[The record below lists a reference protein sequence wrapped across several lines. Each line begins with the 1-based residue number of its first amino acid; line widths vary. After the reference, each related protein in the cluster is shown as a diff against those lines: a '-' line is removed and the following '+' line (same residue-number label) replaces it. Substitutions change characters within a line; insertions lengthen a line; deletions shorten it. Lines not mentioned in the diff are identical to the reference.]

1 MKLKRIL
8 QIDVLVFSDN
18 TFDNNYFQCEIL
30 TFNLGNVGFKLG
42 MVSFNIWYKKLIS
55 NKDPFDD

>member
-18 TFDNNYFQCEIL
+18 TFNN
-30 TFNLGNVGFKLG
+30 
-42 MVSFNIWYKKLIS
+42 SFPIFLITYKEHE
-55 NKDPFDD
+55 KDKNYSKGLL

>member
-18 TFDNNYFQCEIL
+18 TFDNSVCDFPDNA
-30 TFNLGNVGFKLG
+30 
-42 MVSFNIWYKKLIS
+42 
-55 NKDPFDD
+55 

>member
-18 TFDNNYFQCEIL
+18 TFDN
-30 TFNLGNVGFKLG
+30 
-42 MVSFNIWYKKLIS
+42 SFRDFPDNS
-55 NKDPFDD
+55 SEA